1 MPDSTP
7 PHSPASQSPV
17 SEPTAATG
25 RAKKKTGQ
33 PRKRVNLGLQGGGS
47 HGAFTW
53 GVLDRLLEDGR
64 LEVEAISGTS
74 AGAMNAVVLADGYG
88 KDGREGARQALRSF
102 WTKVGEAGRTSP
114 IKRSWLS
121 RLRGSWRVD
130 DSPGYAWIN
139 LMNMLVSPYQ
149 SNPLGINPLRG
160 ILKELVDFDRV
171 RTGCG
176 IDLYLSATNV
186 ETGKVKIFRNRD
198 ITIDA
203 VLASACLPQMF
214 QAVEIEGEFYWDGG
228 FMGNPSLWPIAY
240 ENESHD
246 IIVVQINPLV
256 RKGVPKTPFEIA
268 DRVNE
273 ITFNASL
280 MREMRSIRFVAR
292 MIESGEL
299 TSDQY
304 KALRMHVIENDE
316 ALADMHASS
325 KLNAEP
331 EFLQYLFT
339 KGRETADCWL
349 TANFDKVGV
358 ETSIDIVHDYL

>member
-7 PHSPASQSPV
+7 PQNPPGSN
-17 SEPTAATG
+17 EAAAPKAKG
-25 RAKKKTGQ
+25 RNGQ
-33 PRKRVNLGLQGGGS
+33 PHKRVNLGLQGGGS

-74 AGAMNAVVLADGYG
+74 AGAMNAVVMADGYG
-88 KDGREGARQALRSF
+88 KDGREGARQALRTF
-102 WTKVGEAGRTSP
+102 WTKVGEAGRGSP
-114 IKRSWLS
+114 LQRSLLS

-130 DSPGYAWIN
+130 DSPGYAWFNI
-139 LMNMLVSPYQ
+139 MNMLVSPYQ
-149 SNPLGINPLRG
+149 SNPLGINPLRR
-160 ILKELVDFDRV
+160 ILEDLIDFDQV
-171 RTGCG
+171 RFAAG

-198 ITIDA
+198 ITVDA

-214 QAVEIEGEFYWDGG
+214 QAVEIKGEYYWDGG

-280 MREMRSIRFVAR
+280 MREMRSIRFVSR
-292 MIESGEL
+292 LIDSGDL

-349 TANFDKVGV
+349 AANFDKVGV
-358 ETSIDIVHDYL
+358 ETSVDIVQDYL

>member
-1 MPDSTP
+1 MPDST
-7 PHSPASQSPV
+7 SPQSQASQSPV
-17 SEPTAATG
+17 SAPAPAAG
-25 RAKKKTGQ
+25 RAKKKTSQ

-74 AGAMNAVVLADGYG
+74 AGAMNAVVMADGYG
-88 KDGREGARQALRSF
+88 KDGRDGARQALRTF

-139 LMNMLVSPYQ
+139 IMNMLVSPYQ

-160 ILKELVDFDRV
+160 ILKDLVDFDRV

-349 TANFDKVGV
+349 AANFDKVGV